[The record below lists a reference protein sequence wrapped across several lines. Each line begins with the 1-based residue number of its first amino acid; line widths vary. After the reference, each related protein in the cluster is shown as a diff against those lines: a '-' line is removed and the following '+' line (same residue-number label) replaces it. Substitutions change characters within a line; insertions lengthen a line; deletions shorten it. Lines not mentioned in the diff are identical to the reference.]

1 MKGKRVRIA
10 VMGAGSVGGYFGARL
25 AASGQEVAFIGRG
38 EHLKAMC
45 RGGLKIKSVLGD
57 LHISSLFTSDPEA
70 VGPVDLI
77 LFCVKSY
84 DTDDA
89 GKRLAPLLGEKT
101 KILSLQ
107 NGVDNPGKLAG
118 LWGKSRTL
126 AGVVYIAARVSTP
139 GTIEHLARGQIAVGE
154 LDGGIGEETRAIQQA
169 FTEAQ
174 IPCAITR
181 QIHRTL
187 WEKLAW
193 NAAFCAISCLTGAS
207 VTEILES
214 DSLSKL
220 ALECMEEA
228 IKAAKCAGVDLEPSV
243 VEESLSLSRGLGD
256 FKPSMLQ
263 DLEAGKPLEYEA
275 FNGIVVKM
283 LRQAGK
289 EAPINGVFYGALKFL
304 DKRNRGMAQAS

>member
-1 MKGKRVRIA
+1 MRIA

-25 AASGQEVAFIGRG
+25 AASGEEVAFIGRG

-45 RGGLKIKSVLGD
+45 RAGLKIKSVLGD
-57 LHISSLFTSDPEA
+57 LHIWSLFTSDPEA

-84 DTDDA
+84 DTDAA

-107 NGVDNPGKLAG
+107 NGVDNPRKLAK
-118 LWGKSRTL
+118 LWGKSKTL
-126 AGVVYIAARVSTP
+126 AGVVYIAARVSSP
-139 GTIEHLARGQIAVGE
+139 GTVQHLARGEIAVGE
-154 LDGGIGEETRAIQQA
+154 LDGGIGEETRALQQV
-169 FTEAQ
+169 FSEAQ
-174 IPCAITR
+174 IPCAISR
-181 QIHRTL
+181 EIHKVL
-187 WEKLAW
+187 WEKLVW

-207 VTEILES
+207 ATEILES

-220 ALECMEEA
+220 ALECMGEA
-228 IKAAKCAGVDLEPSV
+228 IEAAKCEGVRLEPSV

-275 FNGIVVKM
+275 FNGIVVKL
-283 LRQAGK
+283 LRQGGK
-289 EAPINGVFYGALKFL
+289 EGPVNEVFYGALKFL
-304 DKRNRGMAQAS
+304 DKRNRVHGTSGLGSF

>member
-38 EHLKAMC
+38 EHLEAMR

-57 LHISSLFTSDPEA
+57 LHILSLFTTDPEE
-70 VGPVDLI
+70 VGAVDLI

-84 DTDDA
+84 DTDEA

-118 LWGKSRTL
+118 LWGETRTL

-139 GTIEHLARGQIAVGE
+139 GTIEHLAKGQITLGA
-154 LDGGIGEETRAIQQA
+154 LDGGIGEETRALQQV
-169 FTEAQ
+169 FSEAQ
-174 IPCAITR
+174 IPCALSP
-181 QIHRTL
+181 QIRKVL
-187 WEKLAW
+187 WEKLVW

-207 VTEILES
+207 VTAILES
-214 DSLSKL
+214 DPLSKL

-228 IKAAKCAGVDLEPSV
+228 IEAAKCDGVCLEPSV
-243 VEESLSLSRGLGD
+243 VEESLILSRGLGD

-275 FNGIVVKM
+275 FNGSVVKL
-283 LRQAGK
+283 LRQAGR
-289 EAPINGVFYGALKFL
+289 EAPINQVFYGALKFL
-304 DKRNRGMAQAS
+304 DKRNRGMVQAS